1 MPRGDVLCKLDFSR
15 FSEIFP
21 GISETAGFFMMLV
34 TTSET
39 KRELKS
45 WGMSYFP
52 VKMGSD
58 VYFYSPESLKPVS
71 TWWPWLNYGLS
82 HMIDALVLWF
92 SGVVSQAL
100 LLDLD
105 VQKVTFLLGLSCG
118 SGVTFASGVAR
129 SSKWLSS
136 HSAIGKWR
144 ICWPERQPSL
154 RKVDLG
160 KIKRMRHTSSS
171 ANYLSPT

>member
-1 MPRGDVLCKLDFSR
+1 MDGAMPRGDVLCKLDFSR

-45 WGMSYFP
+45 WGMSYFQ

-71 TWWPWLNYGLS
+71 T
-82 HMIDALVLWF
+82 
-92 SGVVSQAL
+92 
-100 LLDLD
+100 
-105 VQKVTFLLGLSCG
+105 
-118 SGVTFASGVAR
+118 
-129 SSKWLSS
+129 
-136 HSAIGKWR
+136 
-144 ICWPERQPSL
+144 
-154 RKVDLG
+154 
-160 KIKRMRHTSSS
+160 
-171 ANYLSPT
+171 